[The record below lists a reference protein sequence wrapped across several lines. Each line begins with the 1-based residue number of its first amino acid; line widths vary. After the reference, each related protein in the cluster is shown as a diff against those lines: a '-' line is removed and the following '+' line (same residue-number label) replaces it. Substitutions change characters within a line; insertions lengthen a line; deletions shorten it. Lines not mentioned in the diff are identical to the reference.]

1 MATTAAQ
8 VTKAI
13 LQEILVHGSESE
25 LEADEFQDTVFAMN
39 NYMFAQAAIGINL
52 GYTEVADLGD
62 TITVAPGAIQGIISN
77 VAVMVAP
84 QFGAAIEQS
93 LIQKAKVGLDAM
105 RKLSRNITPT
115 PHPSTLPIGAAN
127 ELDHVF
133 DDQHFFPET
142 DENILTETNNNIGL
156 ESGT

>member
-13 LQEILVHGSESE
+13 LQKILTHGAESE
-25 LEADEFQDTVFAMN
+25 LEPVEFQDAVFAMN
-39 NYMFAQAAIGINL
+39 NYMFAQAAIGVNL
-52 GYTEVADLGD
+52 GYTEVANLGD
-62 TITVAPGAIQGIISN
+62 TITVAPGAIMGMINNIAIDIASDYGYSVSRETILNAGIG
-77 VAVMVAP
+77 M
-84 QFGAAIEQS
+84 
-93 LIQKAKVGLDAM
+93 DAM

-115 PHPSTLPIGAAN
+115 AHPATLPIGAAN
-127 ELDHVF
+127 EFDHVF
-133 DDQHFFPET
+133 NDRHFFPET